1 MSRYSC
7 GLESCPHAPRT
18 YLVAD
23 LDLVAAPRR
32 EQDLV
37 TLLDAHGHNLAIL
50 VGRAGTRRNDV
61 RLRKG
66 RRGARRR
73 QEQAGRRLGLRL
85 EALHEHAVEQRNNG
99 LDRADGRRSLVWSVA
114 CPAGVRRAT
123 YHNEEPTLEGL
134 CDASAHAF
142 CLPSFAVH
150 FPSAEPR
157 GSSAQFGALLC
168 ALRGRCHWPVVRPY

>member
-7 GLESCPHAPRT
+7 GLALRARALYT

-32 EQDLV
+32 QKDLV
-37 TLLDAHGHNLAIL
+37 ARLDAHGHNLAIL
-50 VGRAGTRRNDV
+50 VGRAGAGRNDV

-85 EALHEHAVEQRNNG
+85 EALHEHTVEQRNNG
-99 LDRADGRRSLVWSVA
+99 LDRADGGRSLMRSVT
-114 CPAGVRRAT
+114 CPDGARRAT
-123 YHNEEPTLEGL
+123 YHDEVPTLEGL

-142 CLPSFAVH
+142 CLPGFAAH
-150 FPSAEPR
+150 FRSAEPR
-157 GSSAQFGALLC
+157 GSSAQFGAFPC
-168 ALRGRCHWPVVRPY
+168 ALRGRCHWPVAGPY